1 MKFFTYYLPLCVL
14 AGYAAIL
21 VLGTYGFWA
30 VYVGLAYLAMT
41 ICVTET
47 LQTIDQALY
56 DSEDY

>member
-30 VYVGLAYLAMT
+30 VYGGLAYLAMT

-47 LQTIDQALY
+47 IQIEQAVY
-56 DSEDY
+56 YGDV